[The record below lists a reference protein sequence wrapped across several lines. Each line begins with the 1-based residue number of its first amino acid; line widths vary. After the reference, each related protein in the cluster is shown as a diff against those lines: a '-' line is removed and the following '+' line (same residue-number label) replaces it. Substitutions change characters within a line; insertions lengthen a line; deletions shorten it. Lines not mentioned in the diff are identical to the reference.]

1 MPRGGLS
8 SCYFWAQVGWLGVVV
23 VSCESP
29 FTGGSGKSTIVKQ
42 MKILHGTECSQ
53 SGTPGLTQAD
63 RLAAVDTCRSNA
75 LESMAVLLSACTRL
89 GVSLGLGL
97 EDARLRVIKATESGC
112 GGRVYS
118 AGLGQDI
125 ATLWGDVGLQ
135 KVLLRGNE
143 FQVTLSFSTSFILSS
158 MFSSVTQLHISWP
171 MPLAWLRQ
179 ITFQQTRIS

>member
-125 ATLWGDVGLQ
+125 ATLWGDVSLQ

-143 FQVTLSFSTSFILSS
+143 FQVSLI
-158 MFSSVTQLHISWP
+158 V
-171 MPLAWLRQ
+171 
-179 ITFQQTRIS
+179 FQQALS